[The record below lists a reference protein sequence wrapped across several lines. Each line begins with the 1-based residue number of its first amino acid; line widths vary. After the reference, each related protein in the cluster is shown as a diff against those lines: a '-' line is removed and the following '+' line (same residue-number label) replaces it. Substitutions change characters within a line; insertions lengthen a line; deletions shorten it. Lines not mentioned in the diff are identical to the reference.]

1 MHLVLRTE
9 SSAPSALVLNPGF
22 NFCDSFS
29 KDLFWNKFQ
38 KMAKLWN
45 FRVVGARGLVPRS
58 GDVVVP
64 VWWGGCWFSPHLREL
79 VGLRSPK
86 VGGDFTPLLCKV
98 MASTH
103 LFCSLSFLPLLV
115 ILCLLLDTVSPSLFL
130 YICHLLAGTFCV
142 RHATLYLPLFP
153 YIFVTKRAL
162 SMCLLHSLV
171 GKVKWLRKKKVHVY
185 LDEMTLKEWSYYLA

>member
-1 MHLVLRTE
+1 MIVLARTYFEISSKKWPNCEIFGWWVPAVSCPVLVRWL
-9 SSAPSALVLNPGF
+9 S
-22 NFCDSFS
+22 
-29 KDLFWNKFQ
+29 
-38 KMAKLWN
+38 
-45 FRVVGARGLVPRS
+45 RS
-58 GDVVVP
+58 GEVVVDSHLIY
-64 VWWGGCWFSPHLREL
+64 VNWWACNLLKWAVILH
-79 VGLRSPK
+79 
-86 VGGDFTPLLCKV
+86 LLCKV

-171 GKVKWLRKKKVHVY
+171 GKVK
-185 LDEMTLKEWSYYLA
+185 